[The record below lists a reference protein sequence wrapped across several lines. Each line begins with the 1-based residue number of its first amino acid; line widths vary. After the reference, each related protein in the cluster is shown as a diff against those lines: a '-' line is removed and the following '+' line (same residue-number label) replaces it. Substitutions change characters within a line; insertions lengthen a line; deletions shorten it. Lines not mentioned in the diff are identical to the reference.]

1 MDQKEPPDAQS
12 PSGKSTKQTRLP
24 THQLSSS
31 THLIL
36 SLVHQPLRS
45 EPNKGKKCQIVP
57 KVELNHNSY
66 MQQFNC
72 SIWSFTNLQW
82 SFPLSPLPSYSA
94 FIQSYQCNGY
104 LEWQLIARLH
114 KICQQWGRNSIWVCS
129 VATQLVNKIPT
140 LQTCLNTLPWDNLEL
155 FPQQFFW
162 HQCHHFLGSPFPH
175 LLQILPPP

>member
-1 MDQKEPPDAQS
+1 
-12 PSGKSTKQTRLP
+12 
-24 THQLSSS
+24 
-31 THLIL
+31 
-36 SLVHQPLRS
+36 
-45 EPNKGKKCQIVP
+45 
-57 KVELNHNSY
+57 

-114 KICQQWGRNSIWVCS
+114 KICQQWGWNSIWVCS
-129 VATQLVNKIPT
+129 VVTQLVNKIPT

-162 HQCHHFLGSPFPH
+162 HQCHNTQVEFCFFICLFVCLVVGLFSFVIFLGCFLVKVEYFPWNVCNLVVALSVKHFYELKSPSK
-175 LLQILPPP
+175 